1 MDCDELGTDPN
12 FSLKLYEG
20 GISINMDVI
29 KIIGVGLISLI
40 IIIIIRQYKPEFT
53 LYVSLFA
60 GALILLFIMDKI
72 GGIINLLT
80 SLSNKTAINNE
91 FLTLLIKITGIA
103 FLTEFAVSICKDTGE
118 SAIANKVDMG
128 GKVIIVSMSIPIISS
143 LLETIV
149 EILP

>member
-1 MDCDELGTDPN
+1 MD
-12 FSLKLYEG
+12 
-20 GISINMDVI
+20 IV

-40 IIIIIRQYKPEFT
+40 IIIIVRQYKPEFT
-53 LYVSLFA
+53 LYVSLLV
-60 GALILLFIMDKI
+60 GAIILVFIMDKLD
-72 GGIINLLT
+72 GIITLLT
-80 SLSNKTAINNE
+80 TLSNKTAINNE

-118 SAIANKVDMG
+118 TAIANKVDMG

-143 LLETIV
+143 LLETVV

>member
-1 MDCDELGTDPN
+1 MD
-12 FSLKLYEG
+12 
-20 GISINMDVI
+20 II

-53 LYVSLFA
+53 LYVSLLA
-60 GALILLFIMDKI
+60 GSIILLFLIDNI
-72 GGIINLLT
+72 SGIVDILT
-80 SLSNKTAINNE
+80 SLSNKTSINNE

-118 SAIANKVDMG
+118 TAIANKVDMG

-143 LLETIV
+143 LLETV
-149 EILP
+149 LEILP

>member
-1 MDCDELGTDPN
+1 MD
-12 FSLKLYEG
+12 
-20 GISINMDVI
+20 II
-29 KIIGVGLISLI
+29 KIIGIGLISLI
-40 IIIIIRQYKPEFT
+40 IIIIVRQYKPEFT
-53 LYVSLFA
+53 LYVSLIA
-60 GALILLFIMDKI
+60 GALILLLIMDKL
-72 GGIINLLT
+72 GGIIDLLT
-80 SLSNKTAINNE
+80 TLSNKTAINNE

-143 LLETIV
+143 LLETVV

>member
-1 MDCDELGTDPN
+1 MD
-12 FSLKLYEG
+12 
-20 GISINMDVI
+20 II
-29 KIIGVGLISLI
+29 KIVGIGLISLI
-40 IIIIIRQYKPEFT
+40 IIIIVRQYKPEFT
-53 LYVSLFA
+53 LYVSLLA

-72 GGIINLLT
+72 DGIIELLT

-143 LLETIV
+143 LLETII
-149 EILP
+149 EILPWVGGFLYAYF